1 MIKTLRKAIMHRS
14 RLKNMYIRKRND
26 KDWEVYKKQRN
37 FCVDLLRKT
46 KTRYFKNL
54 NFKELPNYGKFWKT
68 IKPYFGNKD
77 LNSNKRLLKGK
88 KSNLVSDQ
96 KELAIIMTNL
106 FIDITKEV
114 ELKKDGKGKF
124 NTKHLNLT
132 QVLKK

>member
-88 KSNLVSDQ
+88 KR
-96 KELAIIMTNL
+96 
-106 FIDITKEV
+106 
-114 ELKKDGKGKF
+114 
-124 NTKHLNLT
+124 
-132 QVLKK
+132 